1 MAVNRPWFEFC
12 AFLHTSTHCKLD
24 HSCLERNWLGPW
36 NSWLGEHLQKYVQAS
51 FRHNLYACCSER
63 LLGQWSVLKWYNI
76 WVPLS
81 DCHLSDTIRYFS
93 DSNSENWLISH
104 IVWGDI
110 FFFRATQI
118 CWGKAEYA
126 VGKRYNSGIWRS
138 VSKLKENIEAL
149 RSITLLDDLAKS
161 WQRFVCHLSEGN
173 TRILLQFL
181 PIFYNVNR
189 FCRRF
194 LKIKFDVLCSVIDNH

>member
-1 MAVNRPWFEFC
+1 MSKLVFVVICMLAAVNAYSANGQYWNGTTLEYLSEWLSFE
-12 AFLHTSTHCKLD
+12 
-24 HSCLERNWLGPW
+24 
-36 NSWLGEHLQKYVQAS
+36 
-51 FRHNLYACCSER
+51 
-63 LLGQWSVLKWYNI
+63 WYYKI
-76 WVPLS
+76 
-81 DCHLSDTIRYFS
+81 FS

-104 IVWGDI
+104 IVWGAI

-138 VSKLKENIEAL
+138 VSKLKDNIEAL

-181 PIFYNVNR
+181 PIFCNVNR

>member
-1 MAVNRPWFEFC
+1 MPWEKLSRSLKLLIRRTPPEICPSKFSSWFVCLLQWTPTRPMVSIEMVQHWS
-12 AFLHTSTHCKLD
+12 AF
-24 HSCLERNWLGPW
+24 
-36 NSWLGEHLQKYVQAS
+36 
-51 FRHNLYACCSER
+51 
-63 LLGQWSVLKWYNI
+63 
-76 WVPLS
+76 LS

-104 IVWGDI
+104 IVWGAI